1 MSTTLITGE
10 LIPSASDD
18 VLASLTPMV
27 QSVGRIVQTASPASA
42 RALLAQLEAA
52 GQTPTTARPLYFD
65 IGGNLYRST
74 GAKNGSVW
82 VLSKIDEVEHDEK
95 SVTAWT
101 TYTLTSAQEQ
111 QLVASTLPA
120 RNYRRWITATWSCYG
135 QVQSGV
141 IEVYL
146 KIGGEKVTARIPQDS
161 FGASGSVSTMAEVRE
176 GVTPVIVAGVQ
187 GAYGTGGKV
196 GVNGNS
202 QYSRL
207 AVRADPISMD

>member
-1 MSTTLITGE
+1 MPTTLITGE
-10 LIPSASDD
+10 VVPNAQDRL
-18 VLASLTPMV
+18 VASLTPFA
-27 QSVGRIVQTASPASA
+27 QSIGSIHHVADAAAA
-42 RALLAQLEAA
+42 RAMLSDLEAA
-52 GQTPTTARPLYFD
+52 GVVPTDARPLYFE
-65 IGGNLYRST
+65 IQKTLYMST
-74 GAKNGSVW
+74 GAKNGTVW
-82 VLSKIDEVEHDEK
+82 VLSKVDEVERDEK
-95 SVTAWT
+95 SATAWT

-111 QLVASTLPA
+111 QLVASTLTA

-135 QVQSGV
+135 QVQSGL

-161 FGASGSVSTMAEVRE
+161 YGASGSVSTMAEVRE

>member
-10 LIPSASDD
+10 VIPGASDD

-42 RALLAQLEAA
+42 RALLAQLGAA

-82 VLSKIDEVEHDEK
+82 VLSKTDEVEWDEK
-95 SVTAWT
+95 NVTAWT
-101 TYTLTSAQEQ
+101 TYTLSSTQEQ
-111 QLVASTLPA
+111 QLAASTLPM
-120 RNYRRWITATWSCYG
+120 RNYRRLVTATWNCHG
-135 QVQSGV
+135 QVQSGL
-141 IEVYL
+141 IEVWL
-146 KIGGEKVTARIPQDS
+146 KIGSEKVAARIPQDS
-161 FGASGSVSTMAEVRE
+161 YGASGSVTTMAVVAE
-176 GVTPVIVAGVQ
+176 GATPSITAGVQ

-196 GVNGNS
+196 GVNANS

-207 AVRADPISMD
+207 TVRAEPISMN